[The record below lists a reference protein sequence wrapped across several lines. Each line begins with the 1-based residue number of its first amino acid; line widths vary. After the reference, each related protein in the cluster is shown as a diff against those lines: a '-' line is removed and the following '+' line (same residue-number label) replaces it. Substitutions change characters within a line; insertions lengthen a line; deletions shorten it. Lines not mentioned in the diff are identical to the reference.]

1 MNRFVAIFACLVAT
15 TTWAQEQEPNN
26 DRASANAIG
35 HGQVIR
41 GSITAGD
48 EDYYVV
54 TLSGVATIDIWTS
67 AVNGGRTV
75 DTYLEM
81 FAENQETRIAYN
93 DDRGGRAVGLYS
105 GINRADVAA
114 GTYYFKLRGFS
125 RFSIGDYQIHLE
137 LSVGPDLS
145 VSNFTLNPQPAP

>member
-26 DRASANAIG
+26 DRASANAIS

-54 TLSGVATIDIWTS
+54 TLSGVATIEAKKPSENIA
-67 AVNGGRTV
+67 AVSPRLQPN
-75 DTYLEM
+75 
-81 FAENQETRIAYN
+81 
-93 DDRGGRAVGLYS
+93 S
-105 GINRADVAA
+105 
-114 GTYYFKLRGFS
+114 S
-125 RFSIGDYQIHLE
+125 SIG
-137 LSVGPDLS
+137 G
-145 VSNFTLNPQPAP
+145 